1 MRSFAEQ
8 WPKIEVMLEELE
20 DDESVRAIELGTI
33 DVGFVQLPVGEAP
46 LETVELLHHP
56 YVLIV
61 AAAPP
66 LARRRPTLRE
76 VAAQTLVGFR
86 DHQATRPVAAA
97 FNAAGLE
104 PHWTFRSNDNPTVQG
119 LVAAGLGVAVMPRL
133 TIDPADKRI
142 AIVDLAES
150 IPPRIIAVAQHRDR
164 YTSPGLRAFV
174 ETARAAAATRP

>member
-20 DDESVRAIELGTI
+20 DDESVRAIELGAI

-46 LETVELLHHP
+46 LETVELLRDP

-61 AAAPP
+61 AAGSP
-66 LARRRPTLRE
+66 LAGRRPTLRE

-86 DHQATRPVAAA
+86 DHHAMRPVAAA

-133 TIDPADKRI
+133 TIDPADTRI

-150 IPPRIIAVAQHRDR
+150 IPPRIIAVARHRDR
-164 YTSPGLRAFV
+164 YASPGLRAFV